1 MSFIQYASGI
11 GGVIKYFSTQLI
23 CIQTR
28 TQVQCR
34 YFKYYSNIFAYTH
47 TRLSVWFY
55 NIQVHVSVRPFSEMR
70 LLDSC

>member
-47 TRLSVWFY
+47 VFLCGFIIFKYTCLSDLF
-55 NIQVHVSVRPFSEMR
+55 QK
-70 LLDSC
+70 